1 MAYEKVSKIVCY
13 DCVNLH
19 HLVAACPK
27 CDTGVVVA
35 TCPEDYNGIAES
47 LCNDCFAAI
56 AFYVVIKKSAKLGF
70 YQSLWRWW
78 TLVKER
84 QAALQKR
91 RLLINKPHLEDIFDY
106 YQPRL
111 S

>member
-27 CDTGVVVA
+27 CDTGVVIA
-35 TCPEDYNGIAES
+35 TCPEGYNGITEG

-56 AFYVVIKKSAKLGF
+56 AFYVVIKERKAWLLSE
-70 YQSLWRWW
+70 SLEIVDARQRRAGRS
-78 TLVKER
+78 TKEKAPD
-84 QAALQKR
+84 QQT
-91 RLLINKPHLEDIFDY
+91 
-106 YQPRL
+106 
-111 S
+111 SS

>member
-35 TCPEDYNGIAES
+35 TCPEDYNGITES

-56 AFYVVIKKSAKLGF
+56 AFYVII
-70 YQSLWRWW
+70 
-78 TLVKER
+78 KER
-84 QAALQKR
+84 KAWVLSEPLEVVNARQRKASRSTKEKAPDQQA
-91 RLLINKPHLEDIFDY
+91 
-106 YQPRL
+106 
-111 S
+111 SS